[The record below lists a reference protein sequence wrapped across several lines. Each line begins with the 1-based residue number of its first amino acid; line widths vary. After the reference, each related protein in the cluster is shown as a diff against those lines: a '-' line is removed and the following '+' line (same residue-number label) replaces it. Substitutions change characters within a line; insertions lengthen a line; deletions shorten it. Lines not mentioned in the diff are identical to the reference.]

1 MKYPNV
7 KNAHIVPATY
17 LRNWEIDGKIALW
30 LVQEG
35 KRLADQPVENVGTR
49 RRFYE
54 RERLIDGQKINDV
67 EWSVAQGEAAATPL
81 LRSFDE
87 RWPLS
92 AGEKTQ
98 LAELFAYQLL
108 RGPRSKAEYEEKTR
122 TFLEGYDKRPTSL
135 PQDVVDDQ
143 NAALLSDSYRF
154 IRMLS
159 AALTTTS
166 VFGSMHW
173 TLVELERPLIATS
186 DHPVVLWPGSES
198 RAPQAVQV
206 TEAGIMRCSKVRLPL
221 SPFRAVLMTWADQAD
236 EDDVRVSGRAI
247 TLQTS
252 TPSQSPPP
260 IGSGFIKRGA
270 TTPPRAAGYFRPL
283 SSALVP
289 GAGNAPPRLSM
300 RRSVTNL
307 PIERS
312 RS

>member
-1 MKYPNV
+1 
-7 KNAHIVPATY
+7 
-17 LRNWEIDGKIALW
+17 
-30 LVQEG
+30 
-35 KRLADQPVENVGTR
+35 
-49 RRFYE
+49 
-54 RERLIDGQKINDV
+54 
-67 EWSVAQGEAAATPL
+67 
-81 LRSFDE
+81 
-87 RWPLS
+87 
-92 AGEKTQ
+92 
-98 LAELFAYQLL
+98 
-108 RGPRSKAEYEEKTR
+108 
-122 TFLEGYDKRPTSL
+122 
-135 PQDVVDDQ
+135 VDDQ

-260 IGSGFIKRGA
+260 IGKWFHQTGRDHPTARGRVLSA
-270 TTPPRAAGYFRPL
+270 ALVRARTRRWQRAAEIVNAKVGHELADREIEVVRISRP
-283 SSALVP
+283 
-289 GAGNAPPRLSM
+289 G
-300 RRSVTNL
+300 T
-307 PIERS
+307 
-312 RS
+312 

>member
-98 LAELFAYQLL
+98 LAELFAYEPPPG
-108 RGPRSKAEYEEKTR
+108 RCG
-122 TFLEGYDKRPTSL
+122 RPEC
-135 PQDVVDDQ
+135 
-143 NAALLSDSYRF
+143 R
-154 IRMLS
+154 
-159 AALTTTS
+159 
-166 VFGSMHW
+166 
-173 TLVELERPLIATS
+173 
-186 DHPVVLWPGSES
+186 
-198 RAPQAVQV
+198 
-206 TEAGIMRCSKVRLPL
+206 
-221 SPFRAVLMTWADQAD
+221 
-236 EDDVRVSGRAI
+236 
-247 TLQTS
+247 
-252 TPSQSPPP
+252 PSQ
-260 IGSGFIKRGA
+260 
-270 TTPPRAAGYFRPL
+270 
-283 SSALVP
+283 
-289 GAGNAPPRLSM
+289 
-300 RRSVTNL
+300 
-307 PIERS
+307 
-312 RS
+312 